1 MQFMARLRPWMIV
14 LVLNVIYLGVVLARA
29 GSDWNTFVTIGDC
42 YSTCTG
48 FTGTCPAGTTNGYD
62 GQYAFYIARD
72 PGGAAPCQDVPA
84 YRYQRIL
91 LPILGWALAFG
102 SDALIPLAFVA
113 INLVALV
120 GSTALLERLLVA
132 LRVRRW
138 HALVYGLFVGVFM
151 SVRLSTTEPLA
162 YGLVIVAIWFSTQ
175 NRRWLEALAY
185 LAAGMAKETAFIF
198 VGAAV
203 LYHLSRR
210 EWSRAARLAL
220 VTGTPFAIWQ
230 IFLRAW
236 LGSFG
241 IGSGGAGNSPFEIVP
256 FMGLIR
262 TWTEGDFRVFLLI
275 AAYTVPAVVLPT
287 LWGLWQSGRQILRGD
302 AHPYDFFLLANA
314 AVMMTIPFSTYREP
328 LGIIRFI
335 VGLVLAVLLFG
346 ALRHPR
352 GRVLMTTWVWLALN
366 IYLMAD
372 FRAS

>member
-1 MQFMARLRPWMIV
+1 M
-14 LVLNVIYLGVVLARA
+14 LVLALSLIYLGVVLARA
-29 GSDWNTFVTIGDC
+29 GGDWLTFVTIGDC

-91 LPILGWALAFG
+91 LPILGRALTAG
-102 SDALIPLAFVA
+102 QEALIPPAFLL

-120 GSTALLERLLVA
+120 GSTALLERLLLQLQA
-132 LRVRRW
+132 SRW

-162 YGLVIVAIWFSTQ
+162 YGLVILAV
-175 NRRWLEALAY
+175 WLGGQGRGWLAALVY
-185 LAAGMAKETAFIF
+185 LAAGLAKEMAFLF

-203 LYHLSRR
+203 LHHLWKRQ
-210 EWSRAARLAL
+210 WWPAARLAL
-220 VTGTPFAIWQ
+220 VTGIPFALWQ
-230 IFLRAW
+230 VFLRAW

-241 IGSGGAGNSPFEIVP
+241 IGSGGAGNSPFEIIP

-262 TWTEGDFRVFLLI
+262 TWTEGDFRVFLII
-275 AAYTVPAVVLPT
+275 AGYTLPAVILPA
-287 LWGLWQSGRQILRGD
+287 LWGLWQAGKEILRGE
-302 AHPYDFFLLANA
+302 AHEYGFFLLANA
-314 AVMMTIPFSTYREP
+314 AVMLTVPFSTYREP

-366 IYLMAD
+366 VYLLAD
-372 FRAS
+372 FRT